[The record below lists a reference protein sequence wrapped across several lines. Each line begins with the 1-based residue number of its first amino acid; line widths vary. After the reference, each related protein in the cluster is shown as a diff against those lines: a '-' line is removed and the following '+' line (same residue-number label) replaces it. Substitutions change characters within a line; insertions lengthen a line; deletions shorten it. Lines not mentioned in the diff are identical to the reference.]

1 MRFKLTELNGVT
13 HEQDHQSPRHRQNP
27 HYPCRFRHFSGN
39 PEGFLDFHLTTPGN
53 PAGRVIDI
61 QASQPHP
68 LAEQLFAG
76 AWSACYS
83 GAVGLAAKEKKVALP
98 EGTHVEIEVDLGQG
112 RGEYFLQARLTV
124 FAPGADH
131 AAVTEV
137 AHLADAICPYSK
149 AVRGN
154 IDVVL
159 NVVTA

>member
-1 MRFKLTELNGVT
+1 MSKITKVLATGKTRTTPV
-13 HEQDHQSPRHRQNP
+13 DSAI
-27 HYPCRFRHFSGN
+27 FSGN
-39 PEGFLDFHLTTPGN
+39 PEGFLDFQLTTPGN
-53 PAGRVIDI
+53 PTGRVIDI

>member
-1 MRFKLTELNGVT
+1 MELHMSKITKVLATGKTRTTPV
-13 HEQDHQSPRHRQNP
+13 DSAI
-27 HYPCRFRHFSGN
+27 FSGN
-39 PEGFLDFHLTTPGN
+39 PEGFLAFHLTTPGN
-53 PAGRVIDI
+53 PAGRVLDI

>member
-1 MRFKLTELNGVT
+1 MSKITKVLATGKTRTTPV
-13 HEQDHQSPRHRQNP
+13 DSAI
-27 HYPCRFRHFSGN
+27 FSGN

-53 PAGRVIDI
+53 PSGRVLDI

>member
-1 MRFKLTELNGVT
+1 MSKITKVLATGKTRTTPVDNAI
-13 HEQDHQSPRHRQNP
+13 
-27 HYPCRFRHFSGN
+27 FSGN
-39 PEGFLDFHLTTPGN
+39 PEGSLNLHLTTPGN
-53 PAGRVIDI
+53 PTGRVIDVEG
-61 QASQPHP
+61 SQPHP

-83 GAVGLAAKEKKVALP
+83 GAVGLAAKEKKVTLP
-98 EGTHVEIEVDLGQG
+98 AGTHVEIEVDLGAG
-112 RGEYFLQARLTV
+112 AGGYFLQARLTV

-137 AHLADAICPYSK
+137 AHFADDICPYSK

-154 IDVVL
+154 IDVVI

>member
-1 MRFKLTELNGVT
+1 MSKITKVLATGKTRTTGT
-13 HEQDHQSPRHRQNP
+13 DAAI
-27 HYPCRFRHFSGN
+27 FSGN
-39 PEGFLDFHLTTPGN
+39 PEGHVNIHLTTPGN

-61 QASQPHP
+61 EATQPHP
-68 LAEQLFAG
+68 AAEQLFAG

-83 GAVGLAAKEKKVALP
+83 GAVGLAAKEKKVTLP
-98 EGTHVEIEVDLGQG
+98 AGTAVEIEVDLGQG
-112 RGEYFLQARLTV
+112 SGEYFIQARITV